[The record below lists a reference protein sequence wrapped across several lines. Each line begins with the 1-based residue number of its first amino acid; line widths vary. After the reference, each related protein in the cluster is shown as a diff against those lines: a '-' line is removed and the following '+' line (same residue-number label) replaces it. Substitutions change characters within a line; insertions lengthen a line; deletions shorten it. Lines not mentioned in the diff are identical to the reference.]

1 MFIGTALSVVA
12 YAFLLGSD
20 AQGMS
25 ETLTEVSTFSV
36 IVAVFALTIVV
47 AIGFGVFLI
56 GFLRLIARRSV

>member
-12 YAFLLGSD
+12 YALLLGSD
-20 AQGMS
+20 AQGTI

-47 AIGFGVFLI
+47 AIGFGVFLF